1 MKVEVKGQLGK
12 VSPLSM
18 LLWVLR
24 TELRSPDLY
33 SKCLHPEPSGQL
45 SVLSFLNKSIYV
57 YVCVC
62 LMFTCELIQTPTC
75 VPKEARN
82 QPWVSLALIDG
93 FLLAGSFP
101 VSPEWPARTFREF
114 LRLPSAGLTIIH
126 HAWSFFFFF
135 MSFRDQSQVLV
146 FTRQNLF

>member
-1 MKVEVKGQLGK
+1 MLVLECHVMKVEIKGQLGE

-33 SKCLHPEPSGQL
+33 SKYLHPEPSGQL

-62 LMFTCELIQTPTC
+62 LMFTCELIRHLHLC
-75 VPKEARN
+75 LRR
-82 QPWVSLALIDG
+82 
-93 FLLAGSFP
+93 
-101 VSPEWPARTFREF
+101 PEIN
-114 LRLPSAGLTIIH
+114 LGCHLP
-126 HAWSFFFFF
+126 
-135 MSFRDQSQVLV
+135 
-146 FTRQNLF
+146 